1 MTFDEV
7 RSEEL
12 IVKLLVVGIGGAG
25 GNAIK
30 RMLQDSIAGVDYL
43 AVNTDLQALRHL
55 CEFGASLS
63 KEPRTLQIGKAVT
76 QGLGA
81 GGDPEIG
88 RKAAEESKNEIADEL
103 QGYHMVFIAAGL
115 GGGTGTGALPVIAKV
130 TKELGI
136 LTVAIVTKPFLF
148 EGKKR
153 AQIADSGL
161 DQIKDTVDALIP
173 IPNQRL
179 LSLVGN
185 DVMVD
190 EAFQKVDTVLS
201 DAVRGIADL
210 ITFNGDIN
218 LDFSDVKNVIRNSGG
233 NALIGVGTASGDD
246 RAIEAAKNAIT
257 NPLLEDVSI
266 EGAKGV
272 LVNVM
277 GGDIR
282 FVEFN
287 SACEF
292 IQNKVGE
299 PMAKT
304 GLIINKDMSEE
315 MKVTVIVSGFQK
327 RKSRTLGKGGY
338 LRFPGEAEMTIDRKP
353 EPVSDA
359 TARMELVAEP
369 DEEVSAGQELEE
381 PVGIDPLFTSDFKDI
396 PADDLDVPAFLRRRK
411 AEQK

>member
-1 MTFDEV
+1 MTFEEAKT
-7 RSEEL
+7 EEL
-12 IVKLLVVGIGGAG
+12 VVKLLVVGIGGAG

-55 CEFGASLS
+55 YEFGASLN

-103 QGYHMVFIAAGL
+103 QGYHMAFIAAGL
-115 GGGTGTGALPVIAKV
+115 GGGTGTGALPIIAKIA
-130 TKELGI
+130 KELGI
-136 LTVAIVTKPFLF
+136 LTVAIVTKPFMF

-161 DQIKDTVDALIP
+161 EEIKGTVDALIP

-179 LSLVGN
+179 LSLVGD

-190 EAFQKVDTVLS
+190 EAFRKVDAVLS

-218 LDFSDVKNVIRNSGG
+218 LDFSDVKNVIKNSGG
-233 NALIGVGTASGDD
+233 NALIGVGTASGED
-246 RAIEAAKNAIT
+246 RAIEAAKKAIT

-266 EGAKGV
+266 EGAKGL

-282 FVEFN
+282 FAEFN

-299 PMAKT
+299 TMTKT

-315 MKVTVIVSGFQK
+315 IKVTVIVSGFQK
-327 RKSRTLGKGGY
+327 KKSKALGKGGY
-338 LRFPGEAEMTIDRKP
+338 LRFPREAELSTSRKREPAPSATIEM
-353 EPVSDA
+353 EPVG
-359 TARMELVAEP
+359 EPGQVAPAEQEP
-369 DEEVSAGQELEE
+369 EE
-381 PVGIDPLFTSDFKDI
+381 PVGIDLLFASDFKDI
-396 PADDLDVPAFLRRRK
+396 PTDDLDVPAFLRRRK